1 MEKIKVASVS
11 YLNSKPFIYGLT
23 HHTVKEKIGLL
34 ELPPAKIAE
43 GLEDGSIDIGLVSIP
58 VLRTIPTAQIIS
70 PACISCD
77 GKVSSVALFS
87 EAPVEEIKKI
97 FLDYQSRTSVELCR
111 ILARDFWKINPEFIS
126 AFPGYE
132 EKINGPTAGVII
144 GDRALLKGKNY
155 RFKYDLGEYWKKLTG
170 LPFVFACWISSG
182 LSDPDFVKEFNK
194 ALHLGIQSIDKVVK
208 EQQSNY
214 EGIDISYYLKNN
226 IQFLLNEDKRKA
238 ISLFLDMTNQFRGGA
253 LK

>member
-1 MEKIKVASVS
+1 MASVS

-23 HHTVKEKIGLL
+23 HHPVKEKIELL

-43 GLEDGSIDIGLVSIP
+43 RLENGSLDIGLVSIP
-58 VLRTIPTAQIIS
+58 VLKTIPTAQIIS
-70 PACISCD
+70 PTCISCD

-87 EAPVEEIKKI
+87 DTPVNGIQKI

-111 ILARDFWKINPEFIS
+111 ILAKEFWEISPEFVP

-132 EKINGPTAGVII
+132 EKINGTAAGVII
-144 GDRALLKGKNY
+144 GDRALLKEKNY
-155 RFKYDLGEYWKKLTG
+155 RFKYDLGECWKKLTG

-194 ALHLGIQSIDKVVK
+194 ALHLGIQSIDKVVEL
-208 EQQSNY
+208 EQKNY
-214 EGIDISYYLKNN
+214 PGIDISFYLKNN

-238 ISLFLDMTNQFRGGA
+238 MSLFLDKAGQFKGGD
-253 LK
+253 LN